1 MNGLL
6 LFSGIPFGVMSEMLQ
21 DGGNRFLGMVY
32 GTTARHSYGRFSPA
46 PVWNLWKSFG
56 IEEAKMLGYWDE
68 FCPIK
73 TSDPEVKATAFVKTD
88 SILISV
94 GNFSESDRNVHLI
107 IDWNSL
113 GMDKTKALLKAP
125 FVNDFQQASTFS
137 LDEMIPI
144 KRKEGLLL
152 ILSISK

>member
-1 MNGLL
+1 M
-6 LFSGIPFGVMSEMLQ
+6 
-21 DGGNRFLGMVY
+21 FLGECFFLV
-32 GTTARHSYGRFSPA
+32 F
-46 PVWNLWKSFG
+46 N
-56 IEEAKMLGYWDE
+56 
-68 FCPIK
+68 K
-73 TSDPEVKATAFVKTD
+73 TYSDPEVKATAFVKTD

-137 LDEMIPI
+137 FD
-144 KRKEGLLL
+144 GL
-152 ILSISK
+152 ST

>member
-1 MNGLL
+1 M
-6 LFSGIPFGVMSEMLQ
+6 F
-21 DGGNRFLGMVY
+21 
-32 GTTARHSYGRFSPA
+32 
-46 PVWNLWKSFG
+46 
-56 IEEAKMLGYWDE
+56 
-68 FCPIK
+68 
-73 TSDPEVKATAFVKTD
+73 
-88 SILISV
+88 
-94 GNFSESDRNVHLI
+94 

>member
-1 MNGLL
+1 M
-6 LFSGIPFGVMSEMLQ
+6 
-21 DGGNRFLGMVY
+21 
-32 GTTARHSYGRFSPA
+32 PA
-46 PVWNLWKSFG
+46 KVC
-56 IEEAKMLGYWDE
+56 ER
-68 FCPIK
+68 
-73 TSDPEVKATAFVKTD
+73 
-88 SILISV
+88 SILPGENIVPRTIRNCILFGYTGEASGVDTVGQITEEIVAEDV

>member
-1 MNGLL
+1 ME
-6 LFSGIPFGVMSEMLQ
+6 SVEI
-21 DGGNRFLGMVY
+21 
-32 GTTARHSYGRFSPA
+32 
-46 PVWNLWKSFG
+46 LWYR
-56 IEEAKMLGYWDE
+56 GYWDE